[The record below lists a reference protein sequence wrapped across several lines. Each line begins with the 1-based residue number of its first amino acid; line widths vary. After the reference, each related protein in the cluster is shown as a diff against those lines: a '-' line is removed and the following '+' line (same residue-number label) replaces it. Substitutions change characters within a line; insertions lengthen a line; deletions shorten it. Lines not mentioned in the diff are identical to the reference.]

1 MKRFL
6 MSLTVALA
14 LTGMAAAEEVDYKA
28 ILAKIDEQT
37 NFKGDASAKV
47 TIQSKKPGENDN
59 IMQAQYFRRDA
70 EDKFMILILKPEVNK
85 GQGYLKIDDNLIFY
99 DPESRKFSKLTGSGN
114 FQDSNAKNSDFE
126 SSSLADDYKISY
138 ETVKGVD
145 ESPKVVTLGA
155 KKAYMLTLRALKN
168 DVTYPKQIVWI
179 EVETN
184 LLLKSED
191 YSLSERKLRT
201 SYYGKYINI
210 DGRFLATR
218 MRFED
223 ELKKG
228 EITDLILENPSLAKL
243 PDTVF
248 TQAYL
253 EKVNN

>member
-1 MKRFL
+1 MMKKL
-6 MSLTVALA
+6 ILTLTAALA
-14 LTGMAAAEEVDYKA
+14 LTGMASAEAPDYKA
-28 ILAKIDEQT
+28 ILAKVDEQT

-59 IMQAQYFRRDA
+59 IMQAQYFRRDK

-85 GQGYLKIDDNLIFY
+85 GQGYLKIDDNIIFY

-126 SSSLADDYKISY
+126 ASSLANDYTI
-138 ETVKGVD
+138 T
-145 ESPKVVTLGA
+145 ESGQEKLQA
-155 KKAYMLTLRALKN
+155 KDAYVLTLKAKGN
-168 DVTYPKQIVWI
+168 DVTYPKRKVWI
-179 EVETN
+179 EVGSN

-191 YSLSERKLRT
+191 YSLSDRLMRT
-201 SYYGKYINI
+201 SYYGKYLNI
-210 DGRFLATR
+210 DGRFVATR

-223 ELKKG
+223 NLKKG
-228 EITDLILENPSLAKL
+228 EVTDLVLENPSLATL

-248 TQAYL
+248 TQAYI

>member
-1 MKRFL
+1 MKKL
-6 MSLTVALA
+6 ILTLTAALA
-14 LTGMAAAEEVDYKA
+14 FTGMAMAEDPDFHA

-59 IMQAQYFRRDA
+59 IMQAQYFRRDKD
-70 EDKFMILILKPEVNK
+70 DKFMILILKPEVNK
-85 GQGYLKIDDNLIFY
+85 GQGYLKLDTNIIFY

-126 SSSLADDYKISY
+126 SSKLAEDYNIVETGREKLQAKDTWVL
-138 ETVKGVD
+138 TVK
-145 ESPKVVTLGA
+145 A
-155 KKAYMLTLRALKN
+155 KTN
-168 DVTYPKQIVWI
+168 DVTYPKRKVWI
-179 EVETN
+179 EVSTN

-191 YSLSERKLRT
+191 YSLSDRLMRT
-201 SYYGKYINI
+201 SLYGKYVNI
-210 DGRFLATR
+210 DGKFLATR

-223 ELKKG
+223 NLKKG
-228 EITDLILENPSLAKL
+228 EVTDLILENPSMATL
-243 PDTVF
+243 PDSVF

>member
-1 MKRFL
+1 MMKRML
-6 MSLTVALA
+6 LTLTVALA
-14 LTGMAAAEEVDYKA
+14 FTGMAMAEDVNYKA
-28 ILAKIDEQT
+28 VLAKIDEQT

-59 IMQAQYFRRDA
+59 IMQAQYFRRDK
-70 EDKFMILILKPEVNK
+70 DNKFMILILKPEVNK
-85 GQGYLKIDDNLIFY
+85 GQGYLKIDDNIIFY

-114 FQDSNAKNSDFE
+114 FQDSNAKNSDFQA
-126 SSSLADDYKISY
+126 SSLAEDYDIVEAGK
-138 ETVKGVD
+138 EK
-145 ESPKVVTLGA
+145 LQA
-155 KKAYMLTLRALKN
+155 KDTYVLTLKAKKN
-168 DVTYPKQIVWI
+168 DVTYPKQKIWI
-179 EVETN
+179 EISTN

-191 YSLSERKLRT
+191 YSLSDRLMRT
-201 SYYGKYINI
+201 SLYGKYVSI

-223 ELKKG
+223 NLKKG
-228 EITDLILENPSLAKL
+228 EVTDLILENPSMAKL

>member
-1 MKRFL
+1 MKKL
-6 MSLTVALA
+6 ILTLTVALA
-14 LTGMAAAEEVDYKA
+14 FTGMAMAEDPDFHA

-59 IMQAQYFRRDA
+59 IMQAQYFRRDTD
-70 EDKFMILILKPEVNK
+70 DKFMILVLKPEVNK
-85 GQGYLKIDDNLIFY
+85 GQGYLKINDNIIFY

-126 SSSLADDYKISY
+126 SSKLADDYNIVETSREKLQAKDTWVL
-138 ETVKGVD
+138 TVK
-145 ESPKVVTLGA
+145 A
-155 KKAYMLTLRALKN
+155 KTN
-168 DVTYPKQIVWI
+168 DVTYPKRKVWV
-179 EVETN
+179 EVSTN

-191 YSLSERKLRT
+191 YSLSDRLMRT
-201 SYYGKYINI
+201 SLYGKYVNI

-218 MRFED
+218 QRFED
-223 ELKKG
+223 NLKKG
-228 EITDLILENPSLAKL
+228 EVTDLIIENPSLAKL
-243 PDTVF
+243 PDAVF